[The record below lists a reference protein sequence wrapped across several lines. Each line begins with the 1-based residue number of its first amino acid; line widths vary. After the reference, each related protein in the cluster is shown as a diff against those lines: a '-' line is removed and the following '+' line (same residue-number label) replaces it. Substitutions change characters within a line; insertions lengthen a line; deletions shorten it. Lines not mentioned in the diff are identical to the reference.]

1 METVKCQENRSVSN
15 ELKERMERISIAF
28 ENFDLEGFREQILA
42 VRNLSQQ
49 IQKTELFVFCSEFLK
64 DMENE
69 GFSGI
74 YRKIQS
80 FISLVTDII
89 NEIDSAMEN

>member
-1 METVKCQENRSVSN
+1 METVKCRKNRNVAD
-15 ELKERMERISIAF
+15 ELKKSMERISIAF
-28 ENFDLEGFREQILA
+28 EAFDLEGFREQILE

-49 IQKTELFVFCSEFLK
+49 IQNTELFVFCSEFLK
-64 DMENE
+64 DMEKE

-74 YRKIQS
+74 YRKIQP

-89 NEIDSAMEN
+89 NEIDSVTGN